1 MGKLIVKKFGGTSV
15 ADAERIEAVADNV
28 EAEIQKGNKVTV
40 VLSAMGK
47 STDDLIDLAKEI
59 NPEPDLREYDA
70 LVSTGEQISVAL
82 LAMALLKRGIKGKS
96 YTAYQLGIKT
106 NSSHSR
112 ARILDVEVSKI
123 TSELDEG
130 VVPVITGFQGMNEL
144 GDITT
149 LGRGG
154 SDTTGVA
161 LAVAL
166 KADECQIY
174 TDVDGVF
181 TTDPRVCDKAR
192 LLKEVSFEEM
202 LELSS
207 SGAKVLQLRAVEYA
221 SKFNL
226 PLRVLSSFQEG
237 EGTLVQEEK
246 NIMERPIVSGIS
258 SIDSEA
264 KLTIRGVPDIPG
276 VAAKILSPI
285 SEAGI
290 EVDVI
295 VQNISAENNTDFT
308 FTVDKDDAKKAED
321 ILQKTSQ
328 TLGGG
333 SIEVD
338 DEIAKISIVGRGM
351 RAHAGV
357 ASKMFQA
364 LAKHE
369 INISMITTSEIKIS
383 VVIKKEEMENAVQA
397 LHDAFD
403 LDKELDT

>member
-15 ADAERIEAVADNV
+15 ANTDRIEAVADNIQL
-28 EAEIQKGNKVTV
+28 EIKKGNQVAV

-47 STDDLIDLAKEI
+47 STDELISLAREI
-59 NPEPDLREYDA
+59 NPDPNLREYDA

-123 TSELDEG
+123 NNEIQEG
-130 VVPVITGFQGMNEL
+130 TVPVITGFQGMNEN

-166 KADECQIY
+166 EADECQIY

-181 TTDPRVCDKAR
+181 TTDPRVYDKAR

-207 SGAKVLQLRAVEYA
+207 SGAKVLQLRSVEYA

-226 PLRVLSSFQEG
+226 PIRVLSSFNDG

-276 VAAKILSPI
+276 VAAKILGPI
-285 SEAGI
+285 SDAGI

-308 FTVDKDDAKKAED
+308 FTVDKSDAVQAEN
-321 ILQKTSQ
+321 ILKHTSDS
-328 TLGGG
+328 LGGG
-333 SIEVD
+333 SVEVD
-338 DEIAKISIVGRGM
+338 DDIAKISIVGRGM

-357 ASKMFQA
+357 ASKMFEA
-364 LAKHE
+364 LAASE
-369 INISMITTSEIKIS
+369 INILMIK
-383 VVIKKEEMENAVQA
+383 N
-397 LHDAFD
+397 F
-403 LDKELDT
+403 